1 MKKLLGLLV
10 SSMLVVSMVGCGAD
24 EVAEDAYEEAKDKVE
39 EQTEPVEEPKD
50 EYVEPEEVI
59 EEPEVT
65 KEELTISKEEV
76 AQLLNE
82 IIGDTMGVNYEV
94 AVTITDSGDCAIGI
108 ADRNNAYSMYDKSV
122 LESMCKEAGLEDSAM
137 EIVRNAKLV
146 FEEYDFNDV
155 DVTLILT
162 GNDYVPFMMVS
173 DTGYI
178 SYN

>member
-1 MKKLLGLLV
+1 
-10 SSMLVVSMVGCGAD
+10 
-24 EVAEDAYEEAKDKVE
+24 
-39 EQTEPVEEPKD
+39 
-50 EYVEPEEVI
+50 
-59 EEPEVT
+59 
-65 KEELTISKEEV
+65 
-76 AQLLNE
+76 
-82 IIGDTMGVNYEV
+82 MGVNYEV
-94 AVTITDSGDCAIGI
+94 AVTITDNGDCAIGI

>member
-1 MKKLLGLLV
+1 MKKILGLLV
-10 SSMLVVSMVGCGAD
+10 SSMLVIGMVGCGAD

-39 EQTEPVEEPKD
+39 EQTEPVEKPKD
-50 EYVEPEEVI
+50 EYVEPEE
-59 EEPEVT
+59 E
-65 KEELTISKEEV
+65 EELTISKEEV

-82 IIGDTMGVNYEV
+82 IIGDTMGINYEV
-94 AVTITDSGDCAIGI
+94 AVTITDNGDCAIGI

>member
-1 MKKLLGLLV
+1 MKKLLGLVL
-10 SSMLVVSMVGCGAD
+10 SGMLTVSMVGCGAD
-24 EVAEDAYEEAKDKVE
+24 EVAEDAYNDAKDKVE

-50 EYVEPEEVI
+50 EVVEPEDIAPV
-59 EEPEVT
+59 EE
-65 KEELTISKEEV
+65 EELDISKEEV
-76 AQLLNE
+76 AQLLEE
-82 IIGDTMGVNYEV
+82 IIGDSMGRDYEV
-94 AVTITDSGDCAIGI
+94 EVMITDNGDCAIGI
-108 ADRNNAYSMYDKSV
+108 ADLYNSYSGYDKSL
-122 LESMCKEAGLEDSAM
+122 LESMCKEAGLENSAM

>member
-10 SSMLVVSMVGCGAD
+10 SSMLVIGMVGCSAD

-50 EYVEPEEVI
+50 EYVEPEEI
-59 EEPEVT
+59 KPEEE
-65 KEELTISKEEV
+65 EELTISKEEV

-82 IIGDTMGVNYEV
+82 IIGDSMGVNYEV

>member
-10 SSMLVVSMVGCGAD
+10 SSMLVIGMVGCGAD

-50 EYVEPEEVI
+50 EYVEPEEI
-59 EEPEVT
+59 EPE
-65 KEELTISKEEV
+65 EELTISKEEV

-82 IIGDTMGVNYEV
+82 IIGDSMGVDYEV
-94 AVTITDSGDCAIGI
+94 AVTITDNGDCAIGI

>member
-10 SSMLVVSMVGCGAD
+10 SSMLVIGMVGCGAD

-50 EYVEPEEVI
+50 EYVEPEEI
-59 EEPEVT
+59 EPE
-65 KEELTISKEEV
+65 EELTISKEEV

-82 IIGDTMGVNYEV
+82 IIGDSMGINYEV
-94 AVTITDSGDCAIGI
+94 AVTITDNGDCAIGI

>member
-1 MKKLLGLLV
+1 MKKLLGLVL
-10 SSMLVVSMVGCGAD
+10 SGILMISMVGCTD
-24 EVAEDAYEEAKDKVE
+24 SVE
-39 EQTEPVEEPKD
+39 EQVEEQQTPPVQEEPKD
-50 EYVEPEEVI
+50 EYVEPEEI
-59 EEPEVT
+59 KPEEE
-65 KEELTISKEEV
+65 EELAISKEEV

-82 IIGDTMGVNYEV
+82 IIGDSMGVNYEV
-94 AVTITDSGDCAIGI
+94 AVTITDNGDCAIGI

>member
-1 MKKLLGLLV
+1 MKKILGLLV
-10 SSMLVVSMVGCGAD
+10 SSMLVIGMVGCGAD

-39 EQTEPVEEPKD
+39 EQTKPVEEPKD
-50 EYVEPEEVI
+50 EYVEPEEI
-59 EEPEVT
+59 KPE
-65 KEELTISKEEV
+65 EELTISKEEV

>member
-10 SSMLVVSMVGCGAD
+10 SSMLVIGMVGCGAD

-39 EQTEPVEEPKD
+39 EQTKPVEEPKD
-50 EYVEPEEVI
+50 EYVEPEEI
-59 EEPEVT
+59 KPE
-65 KEELTISKEEV
+65 EELTISKEEV

>member
-10 SSMLVVSMVGCGAD
+10 SSMLVIGMVGCGAD

-39 EQTEPVEEPKD
+39 EQTKPVEEPKD
-50 EYVEPEEVI
+50 EYVEPEEI
-59 EEPEVT
+59 EPE
-65 KEELTISKEEV
+65 EELTISKEEV

-94 AVTITDSGDCAIGI
+94 AVTITDNGDCAIGI

>member
-10 SSMLVVSMVGCGAD
+10 SSMLVIGMVGCGAD

-50 EYVEPEEVI
+50 EYVEPEEI
-59 EEPEVT
+59 EPE
-65 KEELTISKEEV
+65 EELTISKEEV

-82 IIGDTMGVNYEV
+82 IIGDSMGVNYEV
-94 AVTITDSGDCAIGI
+94 AVTITDNGDCAIGI

>member
-1 MKKLLGLLV
+1 MKKLLGLVL
-10 SSMLVVSMVGCGAD
+10 SGMLTVSMVGCGAD
-24 EVAEDAYEEAKDKVE
+24 EVAEDAYNDAKDKVE

-50 EYVEPEEVI
+50 EYVEPEEI
-59 EEPEVT
+59 KPEEE
-65 KEELTISKEEV
+65 EELTISKEEV

-82 IIGDTMGVNYEV
+82 IIGDSMGVDYEV
-94 AVTITDSGDCAIGI
+94 AVTITDNGDCAIGI

-122 LESMCKEAGLEDSAM
+122 LESMCKEAGLENSAM

-162 GNDYVPFMMVS
+162 GNDYDIFMTVT

-178 SYN
+178 AYN